1 MSGRLLRLAW
11 RNLWRNSR
19 RTLIAMAAIGFGYA
33 MLLFVACLMAGLRQ
47 QMVESGTDLVLSDA
61 EVHAPSYYPDRPIN
75 QTLGGRDGTDVSALV
90 AAIAADP
97 RVEAASPRVYG
108 YGLVSATH
116 QSAGAQLLGVLPDQ
130 EQKITVLQS
139 RMVKGSYL
147 TGRIAKGVVMGDK
160 LATTIGVEVG
170 SEIVVLTPATDGST
184 GNDLYTVVGMFHTG
198 LDAMDRDL
206 VLMPLASLQD
216 LLRLSPGRIHEVGIK
231 LHDSD
236 ITAATKTAAALAV
249 QLSKSFPVRVR
260 AWPELAPE
268 LADYVQFNRRVT
280 FILFLIFFLLAVM
293 GIVNTMLMAIVSRT
307 RELGMLLAVGMR
319 PVQLV
324 GLIVAEAAI
333 LAGGSLVLGAAL
345 GSPVLWY
352 LQIHG
357 LYLGGSRGAISL
369 GGVVVGPLWYG
380 RQDFTA
386 YTQAALGLAVTA
398 VVSALYPALRAA
410 RFRPTEA
417 LRKV

>member
-61 EVHAPSYYPDRPIN
+61 EVHAPSYYPDRPIH

-116 QSAGAQLLGVLPDQ
+116 QSAGAQLLGVVPDQ

-293 GIVNTMLMAIVSRT
+293 GIVNTTLMAIVART

-333 LAGGSLVLGAAL
+333 LAGGSLVLGGAL

-352 LQIHG
+352 LQVHG

-410 RFRPTEA
+410 RFQPTEA

>member
-1 MSGRLLRLAW
+1 MSGRLLQLAW
-11 RNLWRNSR
+11 RNLWRNPR
-19 RTLIAMAAIGFGYA
+19 RTLIAMSAIGLGYA

-47 QMVESGTDLVLSDA
+47 QMIESGTGLVLSDM
-61 EVHAPSYYPDRPIN
+61 EVHAPDYYPDRPIQ
-75 QTLGGRDGTDVSALV
+75 QTLGGRTGTDVSALL

-116 QSAGAQLLGVLPDQ
+116 QSAGAQLLGVVPDQ

-333 LAGGSLVLGAAL
+333 LAGGSLVLGGAL

-352 LQIHG
+352 LQVHG

-386 YTQAALGLAVTA
+386 YTQAALGLGVTA

>member
-116 QSAGAQLLGVLPDQ
+116 QSAGAQLLGVVPDQ

-333 LAGGSLVLGAAL
+333 LAGGSLVLGGAV

-352 LQIHG
+352 LQVHG

-380 RQDFTA
+380 RQDFAA
-386 YTQAALGLAVTA
+386 YTQAALGLGVTA